1 MSGTKHIALIDK
13 HEIYRTGFK
22 MVLDHLDVVLVAEG
36 ENSQDLLANP
46 GFKKADLLF
55 MDIGM
60 QCSSCGNH
68 IKEFLKQSPSTKV
81 IGLVQ
86 HYDQVRLDDL
96 KQSGISGFLLKNTQ
110 RKEIEK
116 VIKEVD
122 NGGFY
127 IPESISEQL
136 KTV

>member
-1 MSGTKHIALIDK
+1 MSNAKHIALIDK

-22 MVLDHLDVVLVAEG
+22 MVLDHLNVDLVAEG
-36 ENSQDLLANP
+36 ANSAELLLNP
-46 GFKKADLLF
+46 AYRNADLLF
-55 MDIGM
+55 IDIGI

-68 IKEFLKQSPSTKV
+68 IKEFLKQSPAIKV

-96 KQSGISGFLLKNTQ
+96 KQTGISGFLLKNTQ
-110 RKEIEK
+110 RKEIENAIEK
-116 VIKEVD
+116 VYH
-122 NGGFY
+122 GQFY
-127 IPESISEQL
+127 MPESILEPI